1 MSSTG
6 RSSVSSNASASSIP
20 EPSPRQVSS
29 ICYPKGKWYDC
40 LRPTTTPYAGFGN
53 MTNFASMSGKESSEE
68 AGESWTREVYGKMK
82 HPTA

>member
-1 MSSTG
+1 MSAAG
-6 RSSVSSNASASSIP
+6 RTSVSSNTSASSVT

-53 MTNFASMSGKESSEE
+53 LTNFASMSSNRSAKA
-68 AGESWTREVYGKMK
+68 AGEDWTREVYGKMK
-82 HPTA
+82 